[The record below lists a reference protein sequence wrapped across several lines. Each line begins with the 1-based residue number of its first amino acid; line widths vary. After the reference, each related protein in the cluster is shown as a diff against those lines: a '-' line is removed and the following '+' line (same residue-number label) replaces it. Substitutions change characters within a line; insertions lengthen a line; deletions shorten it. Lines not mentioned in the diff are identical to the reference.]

1 MKKTVLEKDGK
12 YKKAQRLKT
21 AVTVTIY
28 TLALSIGLSAAAFAL
43 FNKLKKMIGELPTET
58 PIETV
63 TPTESIEPNETPTE
77 SIIPTET
84 PIESTEPTETAS
96 PIPTNPFSTP
106 TPTPQS
112 FAEYMQ
118 EQQYNESTDLYGMP
132 IIWQIKLDGEL
143 KSISVVKL
151 YDLKQQNF
159 YIDFFSGTP
168 IIYKYFDENLQKYIY
183 QGIGPFKNKMI
194 EMVRMIFMDKDDM
207 KQVYG
212 IVGFDLT
219 KYKTI
224 GELRKFYEKEIPK
237 EQQVEQLL
245 CFPDIGQDDILEWD
259 SKYEEYYNQYFT
271 SINYTTNVTLSASS
285 KESLNNKLIASGLLK
300 QDSNTNIVDYQ
311 KILQKRA

>member
-21 AVTVTIY
+21 VVTVTIY
-28 TLALSIGLSAAAFAL
+28 TLAISIGLSAAAFAL
-43 FNKLKKMIGELPTET
+43 FNKLKNIELPTET
-58 PIETV
+58 PIESV
-63 TPTESIEPNETPTE
+63 TPTETVIPTEEPKEEPNETPTE

-84 PIESTEPTETAS
+84 PIESTEPTETVS

-245 CFPDIGQDDILEWD
+245 CFPGDYVDDVLDWD

-271 SINYTTNVTLSASS
+271 SILGRYYVVD
-285 KESLNNKLIASGLLK
+285 NNTIY
-300 QDSNTNIVDYQ
+300 DYQ
-311 KILQKRA
+311 KNVVTEVEKTKKYNRA

>member
-106 TPTPQS
+106 TPTQQTT
-112 FAEYMQ
+112 AEFLQ
-118 EQQYNESTDLYGMP
+118 EQRYKDSTFLFGMP
-132 IIWQIKLDGEL
+132 MIWKIKLDGEI
-143 KSISVVKL
+143 KSVCVANL

-168 IIYKYFDENLQKYIY
+168 IVYKYFDQNLQKNIY
-183 QGIGPFKNKMI
+183 QGIGPFKNKTVEFI
-194 EMVRMIFMDKDDM
+194 KAIYMDDYYM
-207 KQVYG
+207 KQEYG
-212 IVGFDLT
+212 ILGYDVT
-219 KYKTI
+219 KYQTI
-224 GELRKFYEKEIPK
+224 GELRKSYEKEIPK

-245 CFPDIGQDDILEWD
+245 CFPPIGQEDILEWD

-271 SINYTTNVTLSASS
+271 SILGRYYVVD
-285 KESLNNKLIASGLLK
+285 NNTIY
-300 QDSNTNIVDYQ
+300 DYQ
-311 KILQKRA
+311 KNVVTGVEKTKKYNRA